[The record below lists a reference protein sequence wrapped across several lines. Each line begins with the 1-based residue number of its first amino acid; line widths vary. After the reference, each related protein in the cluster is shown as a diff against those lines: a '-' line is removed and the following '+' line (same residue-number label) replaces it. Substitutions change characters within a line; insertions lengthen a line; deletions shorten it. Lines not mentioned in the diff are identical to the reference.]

1 MLYND
6 KIQVPFEDELNW
18 PIRMEVKFLVK
29 IICDRTKSRNV
40 LTRNLSS
47 IRRHSVYCSAQSNL
61 QTMKS
66 VLTKQGKQNGATACK
81 YKQGV
86 PTSLFMIIRIAYY
99 KTRDCFDDH
108 YG

>member
-47 IRRHSVYCSAQSNL
+47 IRRHSVYCTAQSNL

-66 VLTKQGKQNGATACK
+66 VLTKK
-81 YKQGV
+81 
-86 PTSLFMIIRIAYY
+86 
-99 KTRDCFDDH
+99 
-108 YG
+108 